1 MAAPMTGKTVL
12 ITGANSGIGKA
23 AATELAK
30 QGARIVMVCRDP
42 DRGETARAE
51 IMRASDSD
59 DVDLLITDLASQA
72 EIRQLAAEFK
82 ATYDRLDVL
91 VNNAGVINGSRT
103 LTVDGLE
110 STFALNHLA
119 YFLLTHELLDVLKA
133 SPPARIINVASMGHK
148 LGTIDFDDLQAE
160 KRYDSLKAY
169 NQSKLAN
176 ILFTYELARR
186 LAGSDLTTNC
196 LHPGVVA
203 TNFGAGNATLFGLLV
218 KLVKPFLRH
227 PNKGAETTV
236 HLASSPAVAGVSGQY
251 FVDCRPQRSSRE
263 SYDEAI
269 AKRLWETSAALTNLA

>member
-59 DVDLLITDLASQA
+59 DVDLLIADLASQA

-218 KLVKPFLRH
+218 KLVKPFLRN

-236 HLASSPAVAGVSGQY
+236 HLASSPAVAGVSGKY

>member
-30 QGARIVMVCRDP
+30 QGAQIVMVCRDP
-42 DRGETARAE
+42 IRGETARAE

-59 DVDLLITDLASQA
+59 DVDLLIADLSSQA

-133 SPPARIINVASMGHK
+133 SPPARIVNVASMGHK

-218 KLVKPFLRH
+218 KLVKPFLRN

-236 HLASSPAVAGVSGQY
+236 HLASSPAVANVSGQY